1 MKESYLKN
9 RSNVFE
15 VPVKWIVF
23 LRIFLPI
30 DIVINVLLLII
41 PILYSTFSYL
51 NIALDV
57 AVIVIN
63 IVQAIAVYRLSQKD
77 YKRLMI
83 SWGVMPFIYIIRY
96 LVYSL
101 SINKRLYA
109 ADYRIIVVGFIFFI
123 LYSWANQVYFRN
135 RKVLFHFG
143 KFVYLSDEA
152 KAVVQ
157 KQFNEKFIRIC
168 GKVNTVLIDIA
179 FIILVIS
186 LAINVSSSRLSDSD
200 KNIRFLLIICGFIVL
215 TIIAWNDKKRNTKEI
230 LSKVLIML
238 KSALKKY
245 KAFII

>member
-41 PILYSTFSYL
+41 PIVYSTFSYL

-135 RKVLFHFG
+135 RKVLFYLD
-143 KFVYLSDEA
+143 KYIYLSDEA
-152 KAVVQ
+152 KAVVLCTGTYLKARCLCGEAITHTGPNGLQ
-157 KQFNEKFIRIC
+157 PANYLTDSLLSSGISETVRSLNDCPGTLNRIIE
-168 GKVNTVLIDIA
+168 T
-179 FIILVIS
+179 
-186 LAINVSSSRLSDSD
+186 
-200 KNIRFLLIICGFIVL
+200 
-215 TIIAWNDKKRNTKEI
+215 
-230 LSKVLIML
+230 
-238 KSALKKY
+238 
-245 KAFII
+245 